1 MAPKLFNEIPETS
14 TVGSLKV
21 REIMSFAKVWHLFIK
36 EFFFFEYHILMPNA
50 LSSVKTKRTHGSVES
65 AKVGGL

>member
-1 MAPKLFNEIPETS
+1 
-14 TVGSLKV
+14 
-21 REIMSFAKVWHLFIK
+21 MSFAKVWHLFIK